1 MRFTRNNGEI
11 LIFCENEETEQE
23 VLRAIAKAT
32 FETAISYRMGLLQY
46 NPNTILS
53 DSDVD
58 EWINLDQEHVLNLD
72 YIEGRQVKTRIDRNE
87 EGQLVLYEE
96 FYRTRRGATPDVM
109 LTRAQELLAGA
120 EPKGHCDSYS
130 FIFQGENLDLFLV
143 EMGMERKPNEN
154 DWDFRKR
161 IFPDMWTQDRDHAI
175 MVLFGGFPLTD
186 FNEFDKMLVLALF
199 FDKPSRTGLVD
210 FAEGFAADPQVI
222 REDVAD
228 FAQ

>member
-1 MRFTRNNGEI
+1 MRFTRNNGGI
-11 LIFCENEETEQE
+11 FIFCENEETEQD
-23 VLRAIAKAT
+23 VLRAIVKAS
-32 FETAISYRMGLLQY
+32 FETAISFRMGLLHY
-46 NPNTILS
+46 NPDTILT
-53 DSDVD
+53 DNDAD
-58 EWINLDQEHVLNLD
+58 GWIDLTQAHVLNLD

-96 FYRTRRGATPDVM
+96 LYRMGRGATPDVM

-130 FIFQGENLDLFLV
+130 FLFQGENLDLFLV
-143 EMGMERKPNEN
+143 EMGMKRKTGES

-161 IFPDMWTQDRDHAI
+161 IFPDMWAQDRDHAI

-186 FNEFDKMLVLALF
+186 FNEGDHFLVLMLAGGPL
-199 FDKPSRTGLVD
+199 SRTGLTD
-210 FAEGFAADPQVI
+210 FAEGFAADPQLM
-222 REDVAD
+222 REDAVD